1 MESPAVYFKDLFSG
15 KLRSK
20 KAAGRSIPDASWHPH
35 PFAVMVRK
43 EIADHIRSWRF
54 IVLLILIVLTFVGAM
69 YVSLTNLK
77 AAVSNEND
85 PDRLFLYLKL
95 LTATDGSL
103 PSFYSFMSFLGALL
117 GISLG
122 FDAINA
128 EQNNG
133 TLIRLLAQPVYRDN
147 LLLAKFVSA
156 LVVVSALFVSL
167 SLSMI
172 GGGIII
178 TGVRIEAAEF
188 FRILSFVVLTVLYVG
203 FWLSLAILL
212 SVKFKQAT
220 TSALTAIGI
229 WLFFTVFYRIIVN
242 MIANAFFPDPELML
256 PDDIL
261 SYNNLILD
269 LLRLAPSQLY
279 IDATTTLLMPSVRSL
294 GPLTMEQM
302 AGAIPSPL
310 SFRESVLIV
319 WPQISGLLAA
329 TTVCF
334 ALAYFWFM
342 RREIRT

>member
-1 MESPAVYFKDLFSG
+1 MESPVVYFKDLFSG
-15 KLRSK
+15 RLRIK
-20 KAAGRSIPDASWHPH
+20 KAESPGISEASSIQQ

-43 EIADHIRSWRF
+43 EVADHIRSWRF

-69 YVSLTNLK
+69 YVSLSNLK

-103 PSFYSFMSFLGALL
+103 PPFHIFMSFLGALL

-128 EQNNG
+128 ERNNG

-156 LVVVSALFVSL
+156 LVIVAVLFLSL
-167 SLSMI
+167 SLLMI
-172 GGGIII
+172 GGGLII
-178 TGVRIEAAEF
+178 TGVRIEGAEF

-212 SVKFKQAT
+212 SVKFRQAT

-242 MIANAFFPDPELML
+242 MIVKSFFPNPNFMSQE
-256 PDDIL
+256 DIL
-261 SYNNLILD
+261 FYNNVILD

-279 IDATTTLLMPSVRSL
+279 TDATTTLLMPSVRSL

-310 SFRESVLIV
+310 SVRESILIV
-319 WPQISGLLAA
+319 WPQVSGLLAA
-329 TTVCF
+329 TAVCF